1 MKKTVFLV
9 GWAFCTATALHAQTD
24 APGDSKD
31 LGEVV
36 IRGAKVVSRIDGQ
49 LIYPSEEIVEAATSG
64 YHFLRMLPLPYVK
77 VDDVN
82 ETIAA
87 TSDLLGSV
95 QVRINDVVATPAD
108 IQSLQPKEVEKV
120 EYIDRPGVRYGEG
133 VGIVINVITRR
144 ATRGYVVGAS
154 VTGFPKANGA
164 RGNAYAKLNRR
175 NHELLFNYSGAYT
188 HSNGFS
194 KLEQTGY
201 LLENGNSYEVE
212 RNTRDYINRNI
223 SHNFQ
228 ARYSWIHAAHSA
240 FLAMLSAY
248 VEDNPRNFCLTDVA
262 YPDKPSQTETTE
274 STQKVV
280 TPWLDLYWKTNWG
293 GHQSLVANADVAYT
307 HTDYAYRFASDKR
320 EYGYTTL
327 GNTWSLQSEA
337 IYENRLKPFT
347 LSAGAHF
354 NQKYIDNDYSG
365 ETAQVSQIRTSCADV
380 FAQVQGSLWKLG
392 YMAGLTLIRD
402 YYHASGAKYDKL
414 WLRPKLNLTLPVG
427 RNFRWNYSFSTS
439 PAPSKLQS
447 LHSMAILTNGFE
459 YSLGNAELIVARR
472 DEHTLALSYQTPR
485 WYNQASCFYRHNAH
499 PAMQHIFRTDDNL
512 FAKTYLAGRRIDMLM
527 VQNYTSCDVVPSHLN
542 ASFSV
547 MGVKIISDGQDYG
560 HRLTSFNF
568 NFGLT
573 AWLGKWTFMAS
584 IDNGFHFM
592 ESEYECRNIFSAY
605 LSASYRWRDFSASL
619 FCQNPFK
626 RNGKV
631 EEYLNHNRLVSKHS
645 TSRNTNSSSCIGLKL
660 TWHLAKGRRFQG
672 PERDTELLRD
682 TETGVAKPE

>member
-1 MKKTVFLV
+1 MKRTVFLV

-49 LIYPSEEIVEAATSG
+49 LIYPSEEIVEAANSG

-82 ETIAA
+82 ETIAV

-228 ARYSWIHAAHSA
+228 ARYR
-240 FLAMLSAY
+240 LSGNS
-248 VEDNPRNFCLTDVA
+248 V
-262 YPDKPSQTETTE
+262 
-274 STQKVV
+274 
-280 TPWLDLYWKTNWG
+280 G
-293 GHQSLVANADVAYT
+293 GS
-307 HTDYAYRFASDKR
+307 
-320 EYGYTTL
+320 
-327 GNTWSLQSEA
+327 
-337 IYENRLKPFT
+337 
-347 LSAGAHF
+347 
-354 NQKYIDNDYSG
+354 
-365 ETAQVSQIRTSCADV
+365 
-380 FAQVQGSLWKLG
+380 
-392 YMAGLTLIRD
+392 
-402 YYHASGAKYDKL
+402 
-414 WLRPKLNLTLPVG
+414 
-427 RNFRWNYSFSTS
+427 
-439 PAPSKLQS
+439 
-447 LHSMAILTNGFE
+447 
-459 YSLGNAELIVARR
+459 
-472 DEHTLALSYQTPR
+472 
-485 WYNQASCFYRHNAH
+485 
-499 PAMQHIFRTDDNL
+499 
-512 FAKTYLAGRRIDMLM
+512 
-527 VQNYTSCDVVPSHLN
+527 
-542 ASFSV
+542 
-547 MGVKIISDGQDYG
+547 
-560 HRLTSFNF
+560 
-568 NFGLT
+568 
-573 AWLGKWTFMAS
+573 
-584 IDNGFHFM
+584 
-592 ESEYECRNIFSAY
+592 
-605 LSASYRWRDFSASL
+605 
-619 FCQNPFK
+619 
-626 RNGKV
+626 
-631 EEYLNHNRLVSKHS
+631 
-645 TSRNTNSSSCIGLKL
+645 
-660 TWHLAKGRRFQG
+660 
-672 PERDTELLRD
+672 
-682 TETGVAKPE
+682 

>member
-1 MKKTVFLV
+1 MSVYYLSLFQSSILPLPFENRVICPAKTTNEFASGMKRTVFLV

-49 LIYPSEEIVEAATSG
+49 LIYPSEKIVEAATSG

-82 ETIAA
+82 ETIAV

-228 ARYSWIHAAHSA
+228 ARYR
-240 FLAMLSAY
+240 LSGNS
-248 VEDNPRNFCLTDVA
+248 V
-262 YPDKPSQTETTE
+262 
-274 STQKVV
+274 
-280 TPWLDLYWKTNWG
+280 G
-293 GHQSLVANADVAYT
+293 GS
-307 HTDYAYRFASDKR
+307 
-320 EYGYTTL
+320 
-327 GNTWSLQSEA
+327 
-337 IYENRLKPFT
+337 
-347 LSAGAHF
+347 
-354 NQKYIDNDYSG
+354 
-365 ETAQVSQIRTSCADV
+365 
-380 FAQVQGSLWKLG
+380 
-392 YMAGLTLIRD
+392 
-402 YYHASGAKYDKL
+402 
-414 WLRPKLNLTLPVG
+414 
-427 RNFRWNYSFSTS
+427 
-439 PAPSKLQS
+439 
-447 LHSMAILTNGFE
+447 
-459 YSLGNAELIVARR
+459 
-472 DEHTLALSYQTPR
+472 
-485 WYNQASCFYRHNAH
+485 
-499 PAMQHIFRTDDNL
+499 
-512 FAKTYLAGRRIDMLM
+512 
-527 VQNYTSCDVVPSHLN
+527 
-542 ASFSV
+542 
-547 MGVKIISDGQDYG
+547 
-560 HRLTSFNF
+560 
-568 NFGLT
+568 
-573 AWLGKWTFMAS
+573 
-584 IDNGFHFM
+584 
-592 ESEYECRNIFSAY
+592 
-605 LSASYRWRDFSASL
+605 
-619 FCQNPFK
+619 
-626 RNGKV
+626 
-631 EEYLNHNRLVSKHS
+631 
-645 TSRNTNSSSCIGLKL
+645 
-660 TWHLAKGRRFQG
+660 
-672 PERDTELLRD
+672 
-682 TETGVAKPE
+682 